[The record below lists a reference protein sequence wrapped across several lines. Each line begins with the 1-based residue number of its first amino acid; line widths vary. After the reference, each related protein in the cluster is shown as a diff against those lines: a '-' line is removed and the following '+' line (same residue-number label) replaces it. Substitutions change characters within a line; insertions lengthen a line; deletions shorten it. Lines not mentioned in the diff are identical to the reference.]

1 MKKSLLI
8 FTLVF
13 ILNSNAQHKA
23 VLYDFASLPQTLLIN
38 PGAEINYKS
47 HFGVPLTSGW
57 YGELGLSGFVLS
69 DLFVANGVD
78 INQKIATIA
87 SGISP
92 NDNLKL
98 NAQIEVLSAGYWRNN
113 NTYLSVG
120 FYQEFEAIIYLPND
134 LITLGIEGN
143 SDYLSRVFELSQ
155 INFKADL
162 LGVMHIGISK
172 KINEKLTIGGR
183 FKIYSSAMN
192 ITSTNNTGTFTTT
205 LGSNNTYT
213 SALAKVNLNVK
224 SSGIYKNDLLVT
236 APAVHLKNS
245 FFGGNLGAGI
255 DVGFTYHSTPQLQFS
270 ASLLDVGFVKH
281 AKRIKNISATGSFN
295 FEGLEFEYAAGMRD
309 YWKELENSF
318 EEQVRTSENQKSYSS
333 WRSAKLNAA
342 IKYSYGEKRSIKCYD
357 DSHKNVY
364 KNAFGA
370 QLYSIFRPLREQFAF
385 TGFYEKSFSDAVHAK
400 ITYTLDDYSYANIGV
415 GVSAQIRKI
424 NCYVILDNIT
434 KLLDVSK
441 ANNVSLQ
448 LGFNLIFH

>member
-134 LITLGIEGN
+134 L
-143 SDYLSRVFELSQ
+143 
-155 INFKADL
+155 
-162 LGVMHIGISK
+162 
-172 KINEKLTIGGR
+172 
-183 FKIYSSAMN
+183 
-192 ITSTNNTGTFTTT
+192 
-205 LGSNNTYT
+205 
-213 SALAKVNLNVK
+213 
-224 SSGIYKNDLLVT
+224 
-236 APAVHLKNS
+236 
-245 FFGGNLGAGI
+245 
-255 DVGFTYHSTPQLQFS
+255 
-270 ASLLDVGFVKH
+270 SL
-281 AKRIKNISATGSFN
+281 
-295 FEGLEFEYAAGMRD
+295 
-309 YWKELENSF
+309 
-318 EEQVRTSENQKSYSS
+318 
-333 WRSAKLNAA
+333 
-342 IKYSYGEKRSIKCYD
+342 
-357 DSHKNVY
+357 
-364 KNAFGA
+364 
-370 QLYSIFRPLREQFAF
+370 
-385 TGFYEKSFSDAVHAK
+385 
-400 ITYTLDDYSYANIGV
+400 
-415 GVSAQIRKI
+415 
-424 NCYVILDNIT
+424 
-434 KLLDVSK
+434 
-441 ANNVSLQ
+441 
-448 LGFNLIFH
+448 